1 MERETKLY
9 ESYSIYRS
17 VLWKYMQKKEGF
29 LQSTAFN
36 ARERRDFVKIGRR
49 LLLASPFVDRQ
60 EFRSCYQQKNF
71 FWNLCGPKAQSGK
84 KYSWILRSLIIRKS
98 KNRRTSLQL
107 ADLSSYF
114 WSSYFTKKKTGRN
127 ISQPIFLVINNL
139 FHNKNPNLRQC
150 EKRSPIWNDAS
161 PLFGTKELSRIPFI
175 VIFFRLLYFSSL
187 EKNEILWVTDIYIF
201 NIFLA
206 KNGVVT
212 GQQDLPMVYTIWT
225 TKLAR
230 KTTFDWRILPEVK
243 YFPRRSGSSTSIW
256 NTFHHRPRQV
266 LSLCSY
272 SKWYQVSGIGGYLD
286 LAVYILQSLG
296 YSNCLESFILL
307 SIVSWF
313 LSMILIGLCLLHWID
328 FFIYLFH
335 FHTCSVVSWH
345 KNKFGWKEITNVLF
359 SFHHLFFPELELM
372 VVRTRDL

>member
-36 ARERRDFVKIGRR
+36 ARERRDFVKIGRL

-127 ISQPIFLVINNL
+127 INQPIFLVINNL

-201 NIFLA
+201 NIFFSKKWSGHWSTRSADGVYNLDNKAGKKNDVWLENLA
-206 KNGVVT
+206 WGK
-212 GQQDLPMVYTIWT
+212 I
-225 TKLAR
+225 
-230 KTTFDWRILPEVK
+230 
-243 YFPRRSGSSTSIW
+243 FP
-256 NTFHHRPRQV
+256 P
-266 LSLCSY
+266 
-272 SKWYQVSGIGGYLD
+272 
-286 LAVYILQSLG
+286 
-296 YSNCLESFILL
+296 
-307 SIVSWF
+307 
-313 LSMILIGLCLLHWID
+313 
-328 FFIYLFH
+328 
-335 FHTCSVVSWH
+335 
-345 KNKFGWKEITNVLF
+345 
-359 SFHHLFFPELELM
+359 
-372 VVRTRDL
+372 

>member
-114 WSSYFTKKKTGRN
+114 WSSYSLKKKQEE
-127 ISQPIFLVINNL
+127 ISVSPYFLWLIICFIIKIQICANVRREAQSEMMHHH
-139 FHNKNPNLRQC
+139 FSGQKSSH
-150 EKRSPIWNDAS
+150 EY
-161 PLFGTKELSRIPFI
+161 LS
-175 VIFFRLLYFSSL
+175 LLYFF
-187 EKNEILWVTDIYIF
+187 VC
-201 NIFLA
+201 
-206 KNGVVT
+206 
-212 GQQDLPMVYTIWT
+212 YTFRHL
-225 TKLAR
+225 KR
-230 KTTFDWRILPEVK
+230 
-243 YFPRRSGSSTSIW
+243 
-256 NTFHHRPRQV
+256 
-266 LSLCSY
+266 
-272 SKWYQVSGIGGYLD
+272 
-286 LAVYILQSLG
+286 
-296 YSNCLESFILL
+296 
-307 SIVSWF
+307 
-313 LSMILIGLCLLHWID
+313 M
-328 FFIYLFH
+328 
-335 FHTCSVVSWH
+335 
-345 KNKFGWKEITNVLF
+345 KFCG
-359 SFHHLFFPELELM
+359 
-372 VVRTRDL
+372 